1 MNSVRGFR
9 NRFASTN
16 EIFQNSKKQTNME
29 AKGIYRYVPS
39 FSGSYG
45 TGWRA
50 MSDNFLRLL
59 LVVLVLAVIG
69 SPMLGSHSKWEFNP
83 GDFGNFPFD
92 MHDFFKFSAF
102 GLAAAF
108 MGLIALLYYFLLL
121 PVFRFGA
128 KMMFVQAARQI
139 TPEFDLLISGF
150 RKNYLNIVLA
160 NLLLTALIGIGLVFL
175 IVPGIILACRLAFT
189 PYLVMDK
196 GLDPIRAAE
205 ESWRLTRG
213 HGWTIFLMGFIAF
226 FIYIA
231 GFICFFIGVLVS
243 DMWVKS
249 SFATL
254 YHSVLIEKG
263 LWQVEA
269 APVTDAGAP
278 AAEAGTTEEAPS
290 TEA

>member
-1 MNSVRGFR
+1 
-9 NRFASTN
+9 
-16 EIFQNSKKQTNME
+16 ME

-59 LVVLVLAVIG
+59 LVVLVLAIIG

-83 GDFGNFPFD
+83 GDFGNIPFD
-92 MHDFFKFSAF
+92 MHDFFKFGAF

-108 MGLIALLYYFLLL
+108 LGLIVLLYIFLLL
-121 PVFRFGA
+121 PVFRYGA
-128 KMMFVQAARQI
+128 KMMFVQASRQI
-139 TPEFDLLISGF
+139 TPDFDLLISGF
-150 RKNYLNIVLA
+150 RKNYLNIVLT

-175 IVPGIILACRLAFT
+175 IVPGIILACRLTFT

-213 HGWTIFLMGFIAF
+213 HGRAIFLMRFIAF

-263 LWQVEA
+263 MWQVE
-269 APVTDAGAP
+269 PVP
-278 AAEAGTTEEAPS
+278 AAEPVQGDAAANEA
-290 TEA
+290 

>member
-1 MNSVRGFR
+1 MNSARGFR

-16 EIFQNSKKQTNME
+16 EIFLIIIKQTNME

-59 LVVLVLAVIG
+59 LVVLVLAIIG

-83 GDFGNFPFD
+83 GDFGNIPFD
-92 MHDFFKFSAF
+92 MHDFFKFGAF

-108 MGLIALLYYFLLL
+108 LGLIVLLYIFLLL
-121 PVFRFGA
+121 PVFRYGA
-128 KMMFVQAARQI
+128 KMMFVQASRQI
-139 TPEFDLLISGF
+139 TPDFDLLISGF
-150 RKNYLNIVLA
+150 RKNYLNIVLT

-175 IVPGIILACRLAFT
+175 IVPGIILACRLTFT

-196 GLDPIRAAE
+196 GLDPIRAAA

-213 HGWTIFLMGFIAF
+213 HGWAIFLMGFIAF

-263 LWQVEA
+263 MWQVE
-269 APVTDAGAP
+269 PVP
-278 AAEAGTTEEAPS
+278 AAEPVQGDAAANEA
-290 TEA
+290 

>member
-1 MNSVRGFR
+1 
-9 NRFASTN
+9 
-16 EIFQNSKKQTNME
+16 ME

-50 MSDNFLRLL
+50 MADNFLRLL

-69 SPMLGSHSKWEFNP
+69 SPMLGSHSKWEFHP
-83 GDFGNFPFD
+83 GDFGNIPFD
-92 MHDFFKFSAF
+92 MHDFFKFGAF
-102 GLAAAF
+102 GVAAAF
-108 MGLIALLYYFLLL
+108 MGLIALLYMFLLL
-121 PVFRFGA
+121 PVFRYGA

-139 TPEFDLLISGF
+139 TPEFDMLITGF

-175 IVPGIILACRLAFT
+175 IVPGIILACRLTFT

-205 ESWRLTRG
+205 ESWRMTRG

-231 GFICFFIGVLVS
+231 GFICFFVGVLVS

-249 SFATL
+249 SYATL

-269 APVTDAGAP
+269 VPVTDATAP
-278 AAEAGTTEEAPS
+278 AAGAGMADEASS